1 MMSKNGGKPKYMK
14 GEDGRKPLNKL
25 LVIAGIGLGCCLL
38 AVLGVLAV
46 KAVFPPDSIV
56 LSSSPAQESSQQP
69 SSTVEEASST
79 DPVSS
84 EPEEPSSAA
93 EESRPVSSAEEPEAV
108 PSASATAPVK
118 QGDFSDALFIGD
130 SRTEALNV
138 YGVVQGASFLSNK
151 GLAVNTIFTKASIR
165 TGSGMA
171 TVADAL
177 RQEPQHKRE
186 YIMLGINDLGWPSME
201 TFTGNYSKLID
212 AVRSSQPNATIY
224 VQSIL
229 PVSKKKSDSDPVIN
243 NANINRFNEQIQ
255 KMAEE
260 KGAVYLEVNK
270 ALMDSAGALPAGAAT
285 DGIHPNVD
293 YCRKWAEY
301 LKANVK

>member
-1 MMSKNGGKPKYMK
+1 MK

-177 RQEPQHKRE
+177 RQEPQHKRV

-212 AVRSSQPNATIY
+212 AVRSCRYPKRNPIPTPLLTTPT
-224 VQSIL
+224 SIAL
-229 PVSKKKSDSDPVIN
+229 TSRFKKW
-243 NANINRFNEQIQ
+243 R
-255 KMAEE
+255 
-260 KGAVYLEVNK
+260 
-270 ALMDSAGALPAGAAT
+270 
-285 DGIHPNVD
+285 
-293 YCRKWAEY
+293 RKRGLSTWRSTRP
-301 LKANVK
+301 

>member
-1 MMSKNGGKPKYMK
+1 MK

-165 TGSGMA
+165 T
-171 TVADAL
+171 
-177 RQEPQHKRE
+177 
-186 YIMLGINDLGWPSME
+186 
-201 TFTGNYSKLID
+201 KLID

-293 YCRKWAEY
+293 YCRKWTEY